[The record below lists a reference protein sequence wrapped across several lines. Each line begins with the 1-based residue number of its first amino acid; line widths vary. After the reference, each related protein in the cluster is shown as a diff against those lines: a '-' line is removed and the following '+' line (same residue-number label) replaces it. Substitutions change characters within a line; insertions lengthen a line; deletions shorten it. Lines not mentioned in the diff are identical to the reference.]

1 MARWTKAFP
10 SYSTLYSF
18 VEVTDWAIKSDRVT
32 FNLAGGITSSYYWNV
47 GGIGCTLGWWESGTY
62 HTIDTDT
69 VSYNRSGG
77 DLTVFSRSEYFARQ
91 DDDRT
96 VYLYHEGS
104 ASGTAYAESSAYTVP
119 HKAPVPSGLT
129 ATRASDTQVNLSWT
143 NPSRSYEAMCIEVST
158 DGGSWSEVVALF
170 NTSSSW
176 TWNGAAPDHS
186 YRFRIRTYYKA
197 AYSAY
202 HTWSGTITMAPASP
216 SSMSTSAAGGTSV
229 TVTLANSSPVATGI
243 EWQTTTGDPS
253 DESAWSAS
261 TAVSGSPVTQF
272 TASLGGVGYIRV
284 RNTNSV
290 GASAWLVSEQV
301 VTICPPN
308 PPTLRSPASGAYD
321 SSQGDIVFS
330 WLHNPLD
337 GSAQTAYELRYAVN
351 GGAWITLSGTT
362 ASSRTVAL
370 SGFSVGDSV
379 TWQVRTKGADASY
392 SDWSAS
398 QTFTVYTAPSVSIA
412 SPTGTITGT
421 PVTVSSTYSDMAGF
435 SCVSSSLALKRDG
448 RTLYTEDMGGSMS
461 ATITQGE
468 FLPENGASYT
478 LEVTVRSSSGLT
490 ASSSST
496 FDVQWTPP
504 VAGELNITNDHDT
517 GYASLLATFDN
528 SASEIT
534 YTGSTN
540 TQYESTEGYV
550 RSLTVE
556 GKSEKWNQLLAN
568 GNFASS
574 DGWTASSATMS
585 VSSGVCSISA
595 NTGTWGGA
603 VHNCYPSVSGHKYL
617 VMLRAKSDTSNS
629 INVATGYG
637 DNLTIG
643 SVGSSW
649 TDIAGIL
656 TASRVNT
663 SINIANSN
671 STDAFSFTNVTLFDL
686 TAIFGAGNEPTT
698 VDAFKATD
706 VYKAKLAA
714 GELYDY
720 DAGSLVSIEV
730 VSVGDGTITT
740 TLRSAGSVHDEL
752 QADADSWTVERR
764 VGVVDLG
771 SLTWGYD
778 STPKRFSGPRLDG
791 IKIYA
796 GWNSIGLL
804 ISNGYKAE
812 YVANSDDGKTDIY
825 GVYKGYIYAKDTDY
839 TDAASFKAAM
849 SGVMLY
855 YELATPTQGPETSMD
870 TIDIGSAF
878 TVSTDLDSTF
888 EMTTWDGSAD
898 AVSVSVSRVNADG
911 SITPLITEGDD
922 NTGVVDM
929 YAPLNTDYQY
939 AVATKASSGAVNTV
953 YVDNRL
959 ESMFWFAYW
968 TDPDGVQRTAKA
980 KWNPSNGGVQMTRPS
995 KTRVFYAGR
1004 RDPVSYDGAAVSL
1017 AETPAWMFIGKDE
1030 TDAFVQLVND
1040 GGRGVY
1046 KSCDGWVYHAD
1057 FDLTLSPS
1065 YTAIGYYGGASLNV
1079 TRIAGE
1085 RL

>member
-1 MARWTKAFP
+1 MARWTTAFP

-32 FNLAGGITSSYYWNV
+32 FNLSGGITSSYYWSV

-69 VSYNRSGG
+69 VSYSRNGG
-77 DLTVFSRSEYFARQ
+77 DLTVFSREDYFARQ

-129 ATRASDTQVNLSWT
+129 ATRVSDTQVNLSWT
-143 NPSRSYEAMCIEVST
+143 NPSKSYEAMCIEVST

-170 NTSSSW
+170 NTSSSL

-197 AYSAY
+197 NYSAY
-202 HTWSGTITMAPASP
+202 HTLSGTITMAPASP
-216 SSMSTSAAGGTSV
+216 SSMSTAAAGGTSV

-261 TAVSGSPVTQF
+261 TSVSGSPVTQF

-284 RNTNSV
+284 RNVNSV

-301 VTICPPN
+301 VTITPPN

-337 GSAQTAYELRYAVN
+337 GSAQTAYQLRYAKN
-351 GGAWITLSGTT
+351 GGSWTTLSGTT

-392 SDWSAS
+392 SGWSAS
-398 QTFTVYTAPSVSIA
+398 QTFTVYTAPSVSIT
-412 SPTGTITGT
+412 SPTGTITGM

-504 VAGELNITNDHDT
+504 VAGELNISNDPET
-517 GYASLLATFDN
+517 GYVSLIATIP
-528 SASEIT
+528 E
-534 YTGSTN
+534 
-540 TQYESTEGYV
+540 
-550 RSLTVE
+550 
-556 GKSEKWNQLLAN
+556 
-568 GNFASS
+568 
-574 DGWTASSATMS
+574 
-585 VSSGVCSISA
+585 
-595 NTGTWGGA
+595 
-603 VHNCYPSVSGHKYL
+603 
-617 VMLRAKSDTSNS
+617 
-629 INVATGYG
+629 
-637 DNLTIG
+637 
-643 SVGSSW
+643 
-649 TDIAGIL
+649 
-656 TASRVNT
+656 
-663 SINIANSN
+663 
-671 STDAFSFTNVTLFDL
+671 
-686 TAIFGAGNEPTT
+686 
-698 VDAFKATD
+698 
-706 VYKAKLAA
+706 
-714 GELYDY
+714 
-720 DAGSLVSIEV
+720 AGSGEVAAISI
-730 VSVGDGTITT
+730 
-740 TLRSAGSVHDEL
+740 
-752 QADADSWTVERR
+752 
-764 VGVVDLG
+764 
-771 SLTWGYD
+771 
-778 STPKRFSGPRLDG
+778 
-791 IKIYA
+791 
-796 GWNSIGLL
+796 
-804 ISNGYKAE
+804 
-812 YVANSDDGKTDIY
+812 
-825 GVYKGYIYAKDTDY
+825 
-839 TDAASFKAAM
+839 
-849 SGVMLY
+849 
-855 YELATPTQGPETSMD
+855 
-870 TIDIGSAF
+870 
-878 TVSTDLDSTF
+878 
-888 EMTTWDGSAD
+888 
-898 AVSVSVSRVNADG
+898 SVSRVNADG
-911 SITPLITEGDD
+911 TITTLLTDGEG
-922 NTGVVDM
+922 NTGIVDM

-939 AVATKASSGAVNTV
+939 AVTTKASSGAVHTV

-959 ESMFWFAYW
+959 ESLYWFAYW
-968 TDPDGVQRTAKA
+968 VDPDGVQRTAKA
-980 KWNPSNGGVQMTRPS
+980 KWNPSNGGIQIARPS

-1017 AETPAWMFIGKDE
+1017 AETPAWMLIGKDE
-1030 TDAFVQLVND
+1030 TDAFVRLVND

-1065 YTAIGYYGGASLNV
+1065 YTAMGYYGGASLNV